1 MSAPNRT
8 RIRVERRRESRDY
21 LDRDEHEKEQREV
34 VRAAHQHM
42 ISLLPFQRDNTVEFL
57 DLGAGAGAVSISV
70 MTAFPNSSAMLAD
83 SSEAMMAAGLERLR
97 PFEGRYRY
105 VEHDML
111 LPDWPKDLGGP
122 FRAAVSA
129 RAIHHLPP

>member
-1 MSAPNRT
+1 
-8 RIRVERRRESRDY
+8 

-42 ISLLPFQRDNTVEFL
+42 ISLLPFQRDDAVEFL

-122 FRAAVSA
+122 FHAAVSA